1 MLRSAGGLALR
12 QADFEW
18 AGAQLRAVL
27 GVQGLAPYRFAVQA
41 AAFVSECGDVSAQAE
56 LEDELLLTQCW
67 ILQPRFPTNVAVQEV
82 KEHGIGRGLN
92 DITFGLPLRYE
103 IEREFAAPFV
113 SRGRRASAEP
123 PSLRATAEQRW
134 GLELGRARSRVVLV
148 KGSLVEADL
157 LHGHG

>member
-1 MLRSAGGLALR
+1 M
-12 QADFEW
+12 
-18 AGAQLRAVL
+18 
-27 GVQGLAPYRFAVQA
+27 
-41 AAFVSECGDVSAQAE
+41 SECGDVSAQAE